1 MTIRLYLA
9 PQTGSGT
16 IYDPIRSILNG
27 LIDVAA
33 GDRFTEID
41 NPARLISICCV
52 HASQATHD
60 AITADAR
67 VLPLGNLCAD
77 EAAFRAHLDS
87 LISGLPNLA
96 ALKTALEERGISTSW
111 YSGSNTIRDGV
122 RWLVRNFA
130 IAQIAQG
137 LGNTG
142 VKTVIAG
149 SLDLT
154 VGSYPLSVRNVVENW
169 MSSRGLATG
178 WITNDTT
185 IRQVLHFIIEN
196 LGFGVL
202 RLSGESF

>member
-1 MTIRLYLA
+1 MIRLYIA

-16 IYDPIRSILNG
+16 PLDPIRSILNS
-27 LIDVAA
+27 LINVAA

-60 AITADAR
+60 AIAADAR

-77 EAAFRAHLDS
+77 GVAFRTHLDS
-87 LISGLPNLA
+87 PISDLPNLA

-122 RWLVRNFA
+122 RWLVRNFST
-130 IAQIAQG
+130 AQIAHGQG
-137 LGNTG
+137 NGNM
-142 VKTVIAG
+142 KAIIAG
-149 SLDLT
+149 ALDST
-154 VGSYPLSVRNVVENW
+154 AGSYPLSVRNGVKNW
-169 MSSRGLATG
+169 MSSRGLATD
-178 WITNDTT
+178 WIKNDTT
-185 IRQVLHFIIEN
+185 IRQVLHFIVEN
-196 LGFGVL
+196 LGFGML